1 MRKKN
6 CTLGIYSGNTDE
18 MVKYVYLPREI
29 VIDIL
34 TRLPAKVVGQCK
46 CICKHWRTLIE
57 DPMFAELHHNR
68 AKCRPDSCYLLISFS
83 PAINFDKID
92 FFAVGYEGGSAQRLL
107 TFPTQAEGWY
117 HIRHIKQS
125 VNGLICGYLTKP
137 RTIFIVNPT
146 TKEVVTLPRSSMPT
160 GNCPYSFHH
169 RSAFGFDPS
178 TKQYKVFNISPN
190 LHPSANEEFPE
201 YSYYQYEIFT
211 LGTHSWRKIDA
222 VPPSPHFPFGFGG
235 ICVNGVIHWT
245 STSRKPSSTIDKE
258 VIVAFDLKDEKFRV
272 IPLPEGP
279 SVMPRLR
286 ELGGHLAACED
297 YPENVPEEV
306 WILEDYENWV
316 WVKVIITPPRD
327 FDIADGFLTN
337 GAIQTGDILLHTPP
351 ESCSF
356 PTSVGIYYYDWKK
369 SSVRRIDITGL
380 PLSEFIDPRVLT
392 CNNLISF
399 RFTGSEK
406 RSSVW
411 WEVGVKTAVV
421 NGGASWG
428 FPAVVAVRPLLEF
441 SANHLFSTWTLPNQA
456 PLLEVCSWNLK
467 PNAMRKKKCTRG
479 ISSGNTGEMVNDVYL
494 PHEIV
499 IDILTRLPARV
510 VGQCKCICKHWRAL
524 IEDPTFAELH
534 HNRAKCRPDS
544 CYLVISFSP
553 AINFD
558 KIDFFSVGY
567 EGGSAQRLFTFPIQE
582 KGWYHIKQSVNGLI
596 CGYLIKPRTIF
607 IVNPTTKEVV
617 TLPQSSMSTGI
628 FRFFGH
634 PRLSFGFDPSTK
646 QYKVLNVSPNLHPSA
661 TKRYK
666 VFNVSPNLHPS
677 ANTEFAE
684 YSYQYEIFTLGT
696 HSWRKIDVVPPPPH
710 FPFGFGGICVNGVIH
725 WRSTSMKPSSTI
737 DKEVIV
743 AFDLKDERFRVI
755 SLPEGPSAKPCLRE
769 LGGHLAACEDFPEDV
784 PEELWILED
793 YENWV
798 WVKVIIMPPSDFVI
812 VDGFQTN
819 GAIQTG
825 EILLYSPPMSPY
837 CLLTTLFDIYYYN
850 RKKSS
855 VRRIDITGLP
865 LSEFMGP
872 RGAY

>member
-6 CTLGIYSGNTDE
+6 CTLGISSGNTDE

-169 RSAFGFDPS
+169 R
-178 TKQYKVFNISPN
+178 
-190 LHPSANEEFPE
+190 
-201 YSYYQYEIFT
+201 
-211 LGTHSWRKIDA
+211 
-222 VPPSPHFPFGFGG
+222 
-235 ICVNGVIHWT
+235 
-245 STSRKPSSTIDKE
+245 KPSSTIDKE

-380 PLSEFIDPRVLT
+380 PLSEFIDPRGNARIGKMKVSDCT
-392 CNNLISF
+392 EN
-399 RFTGSEK
+399 
-406 RSSVW
+406 
-411 WEVGVKTAVV
+411 
-421 NGGASWG
+421 
-428 FPAVVAVRPLLEF
+428 
-441 SANHLFSTWTLPNQA
+441 LFSL
-456 PLLEVCSWNLK
+456 
-467 PNAMRKKKCTRG
+467 RG
-479 ISSGNTGEMVNDVYL
+479 I
-494 PHEIV
+494 
-499 IDILTRLPARV
+499 
-510 VGQCKCICKHWRAL
+510 
-524 IEDPTFAELH
+524 
-534 HNRAKCRPDS
+534 
-544 CYLVISFSP
+544 
-553 AINFD
+553 
-558 KIDFFSVGY
+558 
-567 EGGSAQRLFTFPIQE
+567 
-582 KGWYHIKQSVNGLI
+582 
-596 CGYLIKPRTIF
+596 
-607 IVNPTTKEVV
+607 
-617 TLPQSSMSTGI
+617 
-628 FRFFGH
+628 
-634 PRLSFGFDPSTK
+634 
-646 QYKVLNVSPNLHPSA
+646 
-661 TKRYK
+661 
-666 VFNVSPNLHPS
+666 
-677 ANTEFAE
+677 
-684 YSYQYEIFTLGT
+684 
-696 HSWRKIDVVPPPPH
+696 
-710 FPFGFGGICVNGVIH
+710 
-725 WRSTSMKPSSTI
+725 
-737 DKEVIV
+737 
-743 AFDLKDERFRVI
+743 
-755 SLPEGPSAKPCLRE
+755 
-769 LGGHLAACEDFPEDV
+769 
-784 PEELWILED
+784 
-793 YENWV
+793 
-798 WVKVIIMPPSDFVI
+798 
-812 VDGFQTN
+812 
-819 GAIQTG
+819 
-825 EILLYSPPMSPY
+825 
-837 CLLTTLFDIYYYN
+837 
-850 RKKSS
+850 
-855 VRRIDITGLP
+855 
-865 LSEFMGP
+865 
-872 RGAY
+872 